1 MCTQA
6 VFGRPKVPY
15 YWGMDAPNVYTYND
29 FRLFLADWQK
39 WKQTQDPDFSRS
51 EFSRRLGLPK
61 TRSFLNDVLR
71 GKTVTPGFVERFE
84 QILGLP
90 REEARFFRTLVQFNQ
105 AETPTEREIFYEQ
118 LVQLNRAPRTTLD
131 AASWEYYKDW
141 HNAALR
147 CALDAVDWNGE
158 NPAALGRRL
167 TPRFTPGQ
175 VKTSFA
181 VLQNLGL
188 VEKRD
193 DGAWKPV
200 HTILSTGD
208 GGRDERIRQH
218 QLDCLDLVR
227 DAILSD
233 LPEGTRDTSA
243 SFLSLSNEASQILRR
258 RLTHFRSEVRSIVH
272 KDTSPAT
279 NVVHLGIQ
287 LIPILQET
295 AA

>member
-1 MCTQA
+1 MYTA
-6 VFGRPKVPY
+6 AHPRASEPPY

-71 GKTVTPGFVERFE
+71 GKTVTPGFMERFE
-84 QILGLP
+84 QVMGLP
-90 REEARFFRTLVQFNQ
+90 REEARFFRLLVQFNQ
-105 AETPTEREIFYEQ
+105 AETPNDREIFFEQ
-118 LVQLNRAPRTTLD
+118 LVQLNRSPRTTLD
-131 AASWEYYKDW
+131 ASSWEYYKDW

-147 CALDAVDWNGE
+147 CALEAIDWDGQNH
-158 NPAALGRRL
+158 AALGRRL

-181 VLQNLGL
+181 VLQRMGL
-188 VEKRD
+188 VEQRE
-193 DGAWKPV
+193 DGIWKPV
-200 HTILSTGD
+200 HKVLSSGD

-218 QLDCLDLVR
+218 QLDCLTLAR

-233 LPEGTRDTSA
+233 LPEGVRDTSA
-243 SFLSLSNEASQILRR
+243 SFLAISDEAEQILRR
-258 RLTHFRSEVRSIVH
+258 RLAHFRAEVRSIVH
-272 KDTSPAT
+272 KDTARAT
-279 NVVHLGIQ
+279 SVVHLGIQ
-287 LIPILQET
+287 LIPILQES
-295 AA
+295 AR